1 MDAAFAWA
9 DEPGEPG
16 QPVAAARPDGAFEV
30 WAENWDT
37 VAFFWSVRRCWRVR
51 PMGGV
56 MGFDWV
62 QLRSKMQLK
71 RFDAERMECEAARL
85 ELMENAIME
94 VLG

>member
-9 DEPGEPG
+9 DEPGDR
-16 QPVAAARPDGAFEV
+16 AAAPRPDGAFEV

-37 VAFFWSVRRCWRVR
+37 VALFWSVRRCWRLR
-51 PMGGV
+51 SMGGV
-56 MGFDWV
+56 MGLDWSQV
-62 QLRSKMQLK
+62 RSKMELK
-71 RFDAERMECEAARL
+71 RFDAERMEREAARL

>member
-9 DEPGEPG
+9 DEPGER
-16 QPVAAARPDGAFEV
+16 VAAPRADGAFEV

-37 VAFFWSVRRCWRVR
+37 VSLFWSVRRCWRLR
-51 PMGGV
+51 PMGSV

-62 QLRSKMQLK
+62 QVRSKMQLK
-71 RFDAERMECEAARL
+71 RFDDERMEREEARL

>member
-1 MDAAFAWA
+1 MDTAFAWA

-16 QPVAAARPDGAFEV
+16 QRKAAPRADGVFEV
-30 WAENWDT
+30 WEENWDT
-37 VAFFWSVRRCWRVR
+37 VLLFWSVRRCWRVR

-56 MGFDWV
+56 MGFDWPQV
-62 QLRSKMQLK
+62 RSKMQLK
-71 RFDAERMECEAARL
+71 RFDDERMEREDARL

>member
-1 MDAAFAWA
+1 
-9 DEPGEPG
+9 
-16 QPVAAARPDGAFEV
+16 
-30 WAENWDT
+30 
-37 VAFFWSVRRCWRVR
+37 
-51 PMGGV
+51 

-71 RFDAERMECEAARL
+71 RFDDERMECEEARL